1 MNKSPYR
8 AGIIGLGFIGG
19 GDQVSGDRIGQRVD
33 QMDGT
38 HREALSANVRVA
50 LVAGSSRD
58 EGRRERF
65 QGLTGARPYADW
77 REMLERE
84 RLDIVSVATFAGA
97 HADLVAACAE
107 QGVRVIYCEKPM
119 ATRLTDA
126 DRMLAAC
133 EKSGSL
139 LVFNHNRR
147 FNPLYRRLRDL
158 VAEGGLGD
166 LTSVYLQWGTGRLG
180 NVGTHFIDAARMV
193 SGREVEAVSATLDL
207 SGRPDCRGPEFHD
220 PGGWGVLRTEGGLR
234 MLVNAPDYGAGPPQ
248 FVLNGTKGRAMA
260 GGAGMELEWWEGRR
274 ESWPSSRDA
283 GTSMDRAVGEIVA
296 WMDAD
301 GQKPFPCSPV
311 EALRTLEV
319 IVGFHIS
326 HDRNAAWTELPLAG
340 ADREREVI
348 AG

>member
-1 MNKSPYR
+1 MSKPTYQ

-38 HREALSANVRVA
+38 HREALSKHPRVA

-58 EGRRERF
+58 AGRRERF

-77 REMLERE
+77 REMLARE
-84 RLDIVSVATFAGA
+84 RLDIVSVATFAA
-97 HADLVAACAE
+97 QHAEVTVACAE
-107 QGVRVIYCEKPM
+107 RGIRVIYCEKPM

-147 FNPLYRRLRDL
+147 FNSNYRRLRDL
-158 VAEGGLGD
+158 VADGGLGD

-180 NVGTHFIDAARMV
+180 NVGTHLIDAARMV
-193 SGREVEAVSATLDL
+193 TGREVQAVSATLDL
-207 SGRPDCRGPEFHD
+207 SGRPDCRGPEFRD
-220 PGGWGVLRTEGGLR
+220 PGGWGVVRMDGGLR

-248 FVLNGTKGRAMA
+248 VALNGTKGRAMA
-260 GGAGMELEWWEGRR
+260 GGAGVELEGWEGQR
-274 ESWPSSRDA
+274 ETWPGLRGE
-283 GTSMDRAVGEIVA
+283 GTSMDRAVAEIVA
-296 WMDAD
+296 WLDAD
-301 GQKPFPCSPV
+301 GRTPFPCAPAD
-311 EALRTLEV
+311 ALRTLEV
-319 IVGFHIS
+319 IVGFHAS
-326 HDRNAAWTELPLAG
+326 HARNAVWTELPLSG
-340 ADREREVI
+340 AEREIEVM